1 MRIKRIRGRSMIDAL
16 RKVKEEL
23 GENAV
28 IMDSEKVVDN
38 GVEFYEVIAAI
49 DEPELPK
56 PPEPSKPK
64 ENTVEEGGFLPFT
77 AIEQKLFLELQ
88 EIKEMVKA
96 LSTPQL
102 RLKKE
107 IELLRLCIPPFMVD
121 KVLAEDKSLVDFV
134 KEGCKRKGVPLEE
147 RFRVFIGEP
156 GCGKTTILFKIAFKL
171 KKEGRGKVL
180 IVSVDNYK
188 IGGREQFQ
196 RMSQFLEIPYLWTD
210 WDELINRFPSLKQDF
225 DYVLVDTPG
234 LGKKFMP
241 EDLVEITRMLR
252 ELRFCLV
259 VKATEDFQHHLEL
272 WQRLRDLP
280 ISELALTFVDKLK
293 RGAPLFWLLDE
304 DIPPVSYFSTGERV
318 PEDLIKVEPQ
328 DLVNL
333 LLRGMNK
340 I

>member
-1 MRIKRIRGRSMIDAL
+1 MRIKRVRGRSMIDAL

-38 GVEFYEVIAAI
+38 GAEFYEVIAAI
-49 DEPELPK
+49 DEPELPNLS
-56 PPEPSKPK
+56 EPSKQK
-64 ENTVEEGGFLPFT
+64 EREFEESGSSPFT
-77 AIEQKLFLELQ
+77 AIDNKLFLELR

-96 LSTPQL
+96 LSMPQL
-102 RLKKE
+102 KLKRE
-107 IELLRLCIPPFMVD
+107 IELLRLRIPPFMVD
-121 KVLAEDKSLVDFV
+121 RILAEDKSLIDFV
-134 KEGCKRKGVPLEE
+134 KEGCKMKGVSLEE

-171 KKEGRGKVL
+171 KKEGKGKIL

-234 LGKKFMP
+234 LGKKFMT
-241 EDLVEITRMLR
+241 EDLAEITRMLR
-252 ELRFCLV
+252 EFRFCLV

-272 WQRLRDLP
+272 WQKIRGLP
-280 ISELALTFVDKLK
+280 VNELALTFVDKVKL
-293 RGAPLFWLLDE
+293 GAPLFWLLDE
-304 DIPPVSYFSTGERV
+304 DVPPVSYFSTGERV
-318 PEDLIKVEPQ
+318 PEDLLKVEPQ

-333 LLRGMNK
+333 MLRGLNK

>member
-1 MRIKRIRGRSMIDAL
+1 MRIKRVRGRSMIDAL

-49 DEPELPK
+49 DEPEPPK
-56 PPEPSKPK
+56 PTEPIKPK
-64 ENTVEEGGFLPFT
+64 ENDLGASEGSPFT
-77 AIEQKLFLELQ
+77 AIDKKLFLELQ
-88 EIKEMVKA
+88 EIKEMLKV
-96 LSTPQL
+96 LSMPQL
-102 RLKKE
+102 RLKRE
-107 IELLRLCIPPFMVD
+107 IELLRLRIPPFMVD
-121 KVLAEDKSLVDFV
+121 KILNEDKSLVDFV
-134 KEGCKRKGVPLEE
+134 REGCKMKGVSLEE
-147 RFRVFIGEP
+147 RFRIFIGEA
-156 GCGKTTILFKIAFKL
+156 GSGKTTILFKIAFKL

-188 IGGREQFQ
+188 IGGRDQFQ

-210 WDELINRFPSLKQDF
+210 WDDLINRFPSLKQDF

-234 LGKKFMP
+234 LGKRFMT
-241 EDLVEITRMLR
+241 EDLAEITRMLR
-252 ELRFCLV
+252 EFRFCLV

-272 WQRLRDLP
+272 WQRIRDLP
-280 ISELALTFVDKLK
+280 VNELALTFVDRVK
-293 RGAPLFWLLDE
+293 RGTPLFWLMDE

-318 PEDLIKVEPQ
+318 PEDLIKVEPP

-333 LLRGMNK
+333 LLRGLNK

>member
-1 MRIKRIRGRSMIDAL
+1 MRIKRIRGKSIIDAL

-28 IMDSEKVVDN
+28 IMDSEKVLDN

-49 DEPELPK
+49 DESEFPK
-56 PPEPSKPK
+56 PTEPSKPK
-64 ENTVEEGGFLPFT
+64 ENTVGEGGCSPFT
-77 AIEQKLFLELQ
+77 AIDNKLFLELQ
-88 EIKEMVKA
+88 EIKEMIKA

-107 IELLRLCIPPFMVD
+107 IELLRLRIPPFMVD
-121 KVLAEDKSLVDFV
+121 KILAEDKSLVDFV
-134 KEGCKRKGVPLEE
+134 REGCKRKGVPLEE

-234 LGKKFMP
+234 LGKKFMT
-241 EDLVEITRMLR
+241 EDLVEISKMLR
-252 ELRFCLV
+252 EFRFCLV

-272 WQRLRDLP
+272 WQRVKDLP
-280 ISELALTFVDKLK
+280 INELALTFVDKVK

-318 PEDLIKVEPQ
+318 PEDLIKVDPQ

-333 LLRGMNK
+333 MLRGMNR